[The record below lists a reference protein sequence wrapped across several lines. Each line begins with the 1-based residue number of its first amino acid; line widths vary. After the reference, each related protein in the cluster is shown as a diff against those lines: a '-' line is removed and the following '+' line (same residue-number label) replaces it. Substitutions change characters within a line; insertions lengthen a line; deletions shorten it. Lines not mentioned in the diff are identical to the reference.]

1 MSFLPLLVES
11 NKPAYIVPLVRNCD
25 RQTREKDQLAMTRFH
40 REGRQTKLEVVPG
53 LGHNGVW
60 PTELSK
66 PGGRMYAIAFDL
78 DIEAL
83 KIHYHNASYQNAY
96 EDIRKVFEEHGFLRQ
111 QGSVYFGN
119 DTVTP
124 VTCVL
129 AVQDAQKHHPWFG
142 KAVRDIRMLRIEEH
156 NDLLPAIAQQELEFK
171 IQTASGS

>member
-1 MSFLPLLVES
+1 MRHFQPRKL
-11 NKPAYIVPLVRNCD
+11 K
-25 RQTREKDQLAMTRFH
+25 LA
-40 REGRQTKLEVVPG
+40 VVPSI
-53 LGHNGVW
+53 GHNGFW
-60 PTELSK
+60 DAFKEP

-83 KIHYHNASYQNAY
+83 KLHYHNQSYQNAY
-96 EDIRKVFEEHGFLRQ
+96 EDLRKVFEGFGFARQ

-129 AVQDAQKHHPWFG
+129 AVQEAQKLHPWFG

-156 NDLLPAIAQQELEFK
+156 NDLLPAIAQQELDLEMAK
-171 IQTASGS
+171 QRTVGA

>member
-1 MSFLPLLVES
+1 
-11 NKPAYIVPLVRNCD
+11 
-25 RQTREKDQLAMTRFH
+25 MTRFQQKH
-40 REGRQTKLEVVPG
+40 RRTKLAVVPRI
-53 LGHNGVW
+53 GHNSFW
-60 PTELSK
+60 PTEVRK

-83 KIHYHNASYQNAY
+83 KLHYHNASYNNAY
-96 EDIRKVFEEHGFLRQ
+96 EDIRKAFEGHGFSRQ

-129 AVQDAQKHHPWFG
+129 AVQEAQRMHPWFG

-156 NDLLPAIAQQELEFK
+156 NDLLPAIAQQELELEK
-171 IQTASGS
+171 KAAAGA